1 MLQKVDTPVFCIG
14 TKGPSLF
21 EGISQQIEAVM
32 KKTLFN
38 AFLFIPF
45 MIFGCFDGT
54 FSGKSDKIF
63 IQEEINT
70 KLDHKSLAI
79 LNKYGNTIRTY
90 SDRYGVDWRLVV
102 AVIKV
107 ESRFDHSAESYKG
120 AKGFMQIM
128 PATQTML
135 AEKMGLDSTAL
146 DDPHGNIRGG
156 VFYLSRLYKQFGND
170 GLSEENRIKLTL
182 AAYNAGPGRINDA
195 QKMAEYVN
203 DDPKEWKSVKNSLS
217 LLSKKYSSLH
227 RFVWTERRPTNGYF
241 KGWKETSNYVESVM
255 TYYDEYR
262 KVFEKKV

>member
-1 MLQKVDTPVFCIG
+1 VLKRAVISGSSFDG
-14 TKGPSLF
+14 TKEPSLF

-90 SDRYGVDWRLVV
+90 SERYGVDWRLVV

-128 PATQTML
+128 PATQIHAGGEDGTWTVQHWMIR
-135 AEKMGLDSTAL
+135 TA
-146 DDPHGNIRGG
+146 IFRGG
-156 VFYLSRLYKQFGND
+156 VYYLSRLYKQF
-170 GLSEENRIKLTL
+170 RKRWI
-182 AAYNAGPGRINDA
+182 
-195 QKMAEYVN
+195 
-203 DDPKEWKSVKNSLS
+203 
-217 LLSKKYSSLH
+217 
-227 RFVWTERRPTNGYF
+227 ERRKQDQIDPCGI
-241 KGWKETSNYVESVM
+241 
-255 TYYDEYR
+255 
-262 KVFEKKV
+262 